1 LTAGRLPRSLEL
13 FPTFRQEAR
22 VLGVGI
28 GLVLLVI
35 LGLVVLLVGWGILT
49 YNALVALR
57 NQLQNA
63 WAQIDVQLKRRY
75 DLIPNLVETVKD
87 YMQYEQEV
95 LTRVTEARAAAVSA
109 QGPAAQARAENALTG
124 ALRQLFAVVENYP
137 QLKANENVMRLQEE
151 LTGTEN
157 RIAFARQFYN
167 DAVMRFNTRLQT
179 FPTNII
185 AGMLGFTAQEFF
197 ATDDDA
203 EREPVKVD
211 LR

>member
-1 LTAGRLPRSLEL
+1 VTV
-13 FPTFRQEAR
+13 F
-22 VLGVGI
+22 GI
-28 GLVLLVI
+28 GLGLFFLLI
-35 LGLVVLLVGWGILT
+35 LGLLVVVVGWVIVT
-49 YNALVALR
+49 YNGLVSLR
-57 NQLQNA
+57 NQLKNA

-87 YMQYEQEV
+87 YMAYEQDV
-95 LTRVTEARAAAVSA
+95 LTRVTQARAGAIAA
-109 QGPAAQARAENALTG
+109 QGPADQARAENQLTA

-151 LTGTEN
+151 LTSTEN

-167 DAVMRFNTRLQT
+167 DNVMRFNTKLQV
-179 FPTNII
+179 FPTNVI

-197 ATDDDA
+197 ETGDEA